1 MRRQRSIWTTGL
13 VLPKVKPCM
22 ANQASWSAP
31 WRLAGLRLAL
41 TLTAPWSHQGA
52 AVRSS
57 ALSWRWEPIRRGS
70 RWNDIIISQVVLLQT
85 HRPQRAAGGSAAD
98 ASPTEGSR
106 WFCCRRFAH
115 RGQRMFRF
123 RCCRPSRLLL
133 PRRSEV
139 PVLTGSPLR
148 VAVAMRRRDIHP
160 VGRFWRTSHW
170 NRLPVDHSEPGWV
183 LTRFSSSPEP

>member
-106 WFCCRRFAH
+106 WFCCRRMAH
-115 RGQRMFRF
+115 RGQRVVLLQTLRPQRAAGGSAADASPTEGSGCSGSDAAVHPDCCYHGDLRFRF
-123 RCCRPSRLLL
+123 
-133 PRRSEV
+133 
-139 PVLTGSPLR
+139 
-148 VAVAMRRRDIHP
+148 
-160 VGRFWRTSHW
+160 
-170 NRLPVDHSEPGWV
+170 
-183 LTRFSSSPEP
+183 